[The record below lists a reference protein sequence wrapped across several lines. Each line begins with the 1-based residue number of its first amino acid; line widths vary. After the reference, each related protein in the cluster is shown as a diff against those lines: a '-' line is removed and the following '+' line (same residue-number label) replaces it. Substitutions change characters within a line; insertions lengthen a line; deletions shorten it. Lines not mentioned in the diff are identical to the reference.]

1 MNTFQFANP
10 EFLHGLWLIPLLVLL
25 YIYMYRRK
33 SQTLR
38 RLGNPTQLK
47 RLMPERSLW
56 RPHVKFTL
64 FLLSLALL
72 IVALARPLYGM
83 SGKADTTRGIELAV
97 MVDVS
102 NSMLAQDVSPNRL
115 EQAKLLL
122 STLTDRMQNDQ
133 ISLGVFAGEAYPLLP
148 LTSDYDAAETYINSL
163 SPEMV
168 TLQGTNLPAAIS
180 LAEKSFSDQEEV
192 GKAILIITDGETH
205 VEGAEE
211 AAKEAA
217 KQGMKLFVI
226 GVGTT
231 SGAPIPTAQGN
242 LLDENGREVHTAL
255 NEQMCRQLAQAGK
268 GQYIHVDNTSDA
280 ERELNNDLTKLQK
293 GDMTSVIYSAYDEQF
308 QAVGILI
315 ILLLI
320 IEVCI
325 MEARNP
331 LLRNIKFFKKTPF
344 KNFK

>member
-122 STLTDRMQNDQ
+122 STLTDR
-133 ISLGVFAGEAYPLLP
+133 V
-148 LTSDYDAAETYINSL
+148 
-163 SPEMV
+163 
-168 TLQGTNLPAAIS
+168 
-180 LAEKSFSDQEEV
+180 
-192 GKAILIITDGETH
+192 
-205 VEGAEE
+205 
-211 AAKEAA
+211 
-217 KQGMKLFVI
+217 
-226 GVGTT
+226 
-231 SGAPIPTAQGN
+231 
-242 LLDENGREVHTAL
+242 
-255 NEQMCRQLAQAGK
+255 
-268 GQYIHVDNTSDA
+268 
-280 ERELNNDLTKLQK
+280 
-293 GDMTSVIYSAYDEQF
+293 
-308 QAVGILI
+308 
-315 ILLLI
+315 
-320 IEVCI
+320 
-325 MEARNP
+325 
-331 LLRNIKFFKKTPF
+331 
-344 KNFK
+344 

>member
-180 LAEKSFSDQEEV
+180 LAEKSFSGQEEV

-242 LLDENGREVHTAL
+242 LLDENGREVHTA
-255 NEQMCRQLAQAGK
+255 
-268 GQYIHVDNTSDA
+268 
-280 ERELNNDLTKLQK
+280 
-293 GDMTSVIYSAYDEQF
+293 
-308 QAVGILI
+308 
-315 ILLLI
+315 
-320 IEVCI
+320 
-325 MEARNP
+325 
-331 LLRNIKFFKKTPF
+331 
-344 KNFK
+344 